1 MPSIISGFSKLSQQ
15 DKINALVQDL
25 HLDQNTTLLLNNFR
39 IEEPELQN
47 ILNELSENTITNFP
61 SPYGIAP
68 NFRINDKIYHIPFVT
83 EESSVVAAASKAAK
97 IWAERGGFQ
106 ASVKST
112 IKKGQVHFI
121 WHGKADKLKQV
132 FPYLEKQLR
141 DVTSLLTE
149 SMRNRGGGIRDIAI
163 VDKTK
168 HIPGY
173 YQLQVDFNTVDAM
186 GANFINSCLEAISR
200 YFTKFVSE
208 NPIFTEDERSVE
220 ILMSI
225 LSNYNPECTVEAYV
239 ECPIDELEGLEQG
252 YTAKDYVRRF
262 KLAVDI
268 AKTDIYRATTHNK
281 GIFNGIDAVAIATG
295 NDYRAIEAG
304 AHVFASRNGHYQSL
318 SSVSVHDGL
327 FRFSIEIP
335 LAVGTIGGITTI
347 HPLAKLSLL
356 LLGQP
361 SAEELMMIMAS
372 AGLASNFSAIHALT
386 TTGIQKGHMKMH
398 LSNIL
403 NQLKAGTGQKKAA
416 LTYFS
421 DREVSFSEVERFL
434 SEQAGVSQESYEIK
448 NNGFS

>member
-1 MPSIISGFSKLSQQ
+1 
-15 DKINALVQDL
+15 
-25 HLDQNTTLLLNNFR
+25 
-39 IEEPELQN
+39 
-47 ILNELSENTITNFP
+47 
-61 SPYGIAP
+61 
-68 NFRINDKIYHIPFVT
+68 
-83 EESSVVAAASKAAK
+83 
-97 IWAERGGFQ
+97 
-106 ASVKST
+106 
-112 IKKGQVHFI
+112 
-121 WHGKADKLKQV
+121 
-132 FPYLEKQLR
+132 
-141 DVTSLLTE
+141 
-149 SMRNRGGGIRDIAI
+149 
-163 VDKTK
+163 
-168 HIPGY
+168 
-173 YQLQVDFNTVDAM
+173 
-186 GANFINSCLEAISR
+186 
-200 YFTKFVSE
+200 
-208 NPIFTEDERSVE
+208 
-220 ILMSI
+220 MSI

-239 ECPIDELEGLEQG
+239 ECPVDEFEGLEQG

-304 AHVFASRNGHYQSL
+304 AHAFASRNGHYQSL

-416 LTYFS
+416 LAYFS